1 MKNWYQII
9 AKADAPAE
17 ISVYDEI
24 GAWGVTAK
32 SFIADLKALGDV
44 KQLTL
49 SINSPGGSVFDALA
63 MFNAL
68 RGTGAEI
75 TTKVMGI
82 AASAAS
88 LLAMAGDKRVMP
100 ANAFMMVH
108 NPMNGV
114 FGNAADMRDMADV
127 LDKINASLIATYVAR
142 TGRTEAEVKALLDAE
157 TWLSAEDALA
167 QGFVDEVE
175 AALTVTASYEID
187 RLPANIQAV
196 FKAASDPAAAAAVAE
211 AAAAEAA
218 AAEAAAAAAEATAA
232 AAATPATPLA
242 DQVLT
247 LATAAGVAEFAAHWA
262 LATGD
267 MADVKARI
275 EDAREIK
282 ALCALAKRPDDAAA
296 FVHARTSV
304 EKVRE
309 TLVNRRATQDEQVQI
324 DTAPRSKNSSAKA
337 AQPEAVSA
345 SGIWA
350 ARHKASQ

>member
-1 MKNWYQII
+1 MKTWYQII
-9 AKADAPAE
+9 AKANAPAE

-44 KQLTL
+44 KQITL

-68 RGTGAEI
+68 RGTGSQI

-127 LDKINASLIATYVAR
+127 LDKINASLVATYVAR

-157 TWLSAEDALA
+157 TWLSADDAVA
-167 QGFVDEVE
+167 QGFADEVE
-175 AALTVTASYEID
+175 PALTVTASYDID

-196 FKAASDPAAAAAVAE
+196 FKAAADPAAEAAAAANAAEAAAAE

-218 AAEAAAAAAEATAA
+218 AAEAAAAAA
-232 AAATPATPLA
+232 AATPIA
-242 DQVLT
+242 DQVLA
-247 LATAAGVAEFAAHWA
+247 LATAAGVQEFAAHWA

-267 MADVKARI
+267 IGEVKARI
-275 EDAREIK
+275 EEAREIK

-296 FVHARTSV
+296 FIHARTSV

-309 TLVNRRATQDEQVQI
+309 NLVNRRAAQDEQVQI
-324 DTAPRSKNSSAKA
+324 ETTPRSKNPSAKA